1 MHAWK
6 PLENIC
12 KTYFSNKAV
21 KLVNLPL
28 TLRNTCLVSLLK
40 DLSYNFVT
48 STVVYNLKQPINL
61 STFNFKKFVFNVNID

>member
-28 TLRNTCLVSLLK
+28 TLRNTRLVSLLK

-48 STVVYNLKQPINL
+48 PTVVYNLKKPINL
-61 STFNFKKFVFNVNID
+61 SIFNFKKFVFNVNID